1 MKNTKIF
8 EIKRN
13 NLESDIDFKM
23 TDFRAADNE
32 SDIAFNITD
41 SKVIVPQNKN
51 ARVAAKKKSKVQKYQ
66 KQKRI

>member
-8 EIKRN
+8 EVKRN

-23 TDFRAADNE
+23 TDSRAADNE

-51 ARVAAKKKSKVQKYQ
+51 ARVAAKK
-66 KQKRI
+66 RI